1 MKNLNFRTTIV
12 VVLIIFM
19 SFGAYSQTTGDISGN
34 NYFVA
39 SSMKEGGKNVIFI
52 YKFTTK
58 EFVRKLNFE
67 ISNNKYIYEIKFS
80 YSGKF
85 LYVRQN
91 KDFYVF
97 DVINNNEITK
107 IYNAKQV
114 IFAKNDDIYIAL
126 KDNKVTSYDCYTGN
140 SKVAYKNPSDRE
152 IYRIDIS
159 PDDNFVV
166 GITKDRINVWN
177 TNQSK
182 YKKELIGSDI
192 KFRDNMQYATVI
204 SREIEKVRILTYKI
218 PTFYMEKALSSE
230 VLFKNESIGGFGKY
244 KHIPQ
249 RASISKSGQYV
260 ALYTAKDNAVDIYI
274 YNTIS
279 GNKMWVINNNK
290 NPENELY
297 PQRWITDKRFI
308 AYGADMQAGDYNVVA
323 HTAKSLSLAFS
334 KTDAETELTIDK
346 QKKERIISDNH
357 KFVVMQTYKAGKPVM
372 YLKSSSIPN
381 KKLTLK
387 DVEFV
392 AFSANNNY
400 IFVKKDGVVSV
411 IVANDVEN
419 GILNS
424 KPVDLYTMDKTLK
437 PVPTEQLVGSDTKPP
452 KGYAYYYV
460 NNTKQIA
467 LVDTTK
473 LELAFRSVKAN
484 GNDVEIKV
492 NLVDKNGNAFTGAID
507 PNWQFVWCNL
517 LLQKPDNS
525 VVQVHDFVVEEVNET
540 EPAAIALV
548 LDHSGSMG
556 AKRANNLQFGAS
568 NLVNERK
575 NKDAFLLIKYD
586 HRVKIDVALTKD
598 TYNVTK
604 KLSGTGLNGY
614 GGGTALIDATYLAIL
629 RLKKQTEYKKKIVIL
644 FTDGYENASFY
655 NKYDVIKEAVEN
667 NVEIHVIGFGNL
679 INEQYLKS
687 IAYSTGGTYNRLY
700 ASNNLKKIFTDVDLK
715 RRHYYS
721 VKFKA
726 NLKGKYIAMLQLCQ
740 DESQHDSIIVPFDNN
755 TDKKRYDQRA
765 PVPKLDLR
773 AIKLAQFQKLSISR
787 KMKLAPVI
795 SKKIQSDF
803 EKINFPDIF
812 FSPGKSTILKS
823 DEKGLLEIA
832 EFMKK
837 YPYVYLEING
847 HTDNVGDPET
857 NLNLSKER
865 AKAAKKLLESK
876 GIARGR
882 LKAKGFGQT
891 KPISA
896 NDTEEG
902 RKQNRRIEFLIYQ
915 QRR

>member
-1 MKNLNFRTTIV
+1 MKNLNFRTTII

-19 SFGAYSQTTGDISGN
+19 SFGAFSQTTGDISGN
-34 NYFVA
+34 NYFIA
-39 SSMKEGGKNVIFI
+39 SSMKEGDKNVIFI
-52 YKFTTK
+52 YKFATK
-58 EFVRKLNFE
+58 EFVRKLNFKL
-67 ISNNKYIYEIKFS
+67 SNSNKIDEIKFS
-80 YSGKF
+80 YNGKF
-85 LYVRQN
+85 LYAKQD
-91 KDFYVF
+91 KDFYIF
-97 DVINNNEITK
+97 DIMNNNEITK
-107 IYNAKQV
+107 IYNAKGV
-114 IFAKNDDIYIAL
+114 VFAKEEDIYIVL
-126 KDNKVTSYDCYTGN
+126 KDNQVTSYDCYTG
-140 SKVAYKNPSDRE
+140 KTKTAYKNPSDRE

-177 TNQSK
+177 TNESK
-182 YKKELIGSDI
+182 YEKELIGSDI
-192 KFRDNMQYATVI
+192 KFREDMQYATVI
-204 SREIEKVRILTYKI
+204 SKEIERVRILTYKI
-218 PTFYMEKALSSE
+218 PTFYMEKALLSA
-230 VLFKNESIGGFGKY
+230 VLLKNQSVGGFGQY

-279 GNKMWVINNNK
+279 GNKMWVINNSK

-297 PQRWITDKRFI
+297 PQRWITDRRFV
-308 AYGADMQAGDYNVVA
+308 AYGANMQAGDYDVID
-323 HTAKSLSLAFS
+323 HTAKSLSLVFD
-334 KTDAETELTIDK
+334 KTGTETELSIDK
-346 QKKERIISDNH
+346 QKKGRIISDNH
-357 KFVVMQTYKAGKPVM
+357 RFVVMQTYKAGKPVM
-372 YLKSSSIPN
+372 YLKSSNIPN
-381 KKLTLK
+381 KKLTLEG
-387 DVEFV
+387 VEFV
-392 AFSANNNY
+392 AFSAHNNY
-400 IFVKKDGVVSV
+400 IFVKKDDVVSI

-424 KPVDLYTMDKTLK
+424 KPVDLHTMDKTLK
-437 PVPTEQLVGSDTKPP
+437 PVPTEKIVASDTKPP
-452 KGYAYYYV
+452 KGYTYLYV
-460 NNTKQIA
+460 NNTKEIA
-467 LVDTTK
+467 LVDTAK
-473 LELAFRSVKAN
+473 LELAFRSVKIN

-492 NLVDKNGNAFTGAID
+492 NLVDPGGNVILGAVD

-525 VVQVHDFVVEEVNET
+525 VVQVQDFVVEEINET

-556 AKRANNLQFGAS
+556 DKRANDLQIGAS

-586 HRVKIDVALTKD
+586 HRVKLESALTKD
-598 TYNVTK
+598 AYNITK
-604 KLSGTGLNGY
+604 KLSGTGLNGF

-629 RLKKQTEYKKKIVIL
+629 KLKKQTEYKKKVVVI
-644 FTDGYENASFY
+644 FTDGYENSSFY

-667 NVEIHVIGFGNL
+667 NIEIHVIGFGNL

-687 IAYSTGGTYNRLY
+687 IAYSTGGSYNRLY
-700 ASNNLKKIFTDVDLK
+700 NSENSKKIFTDVDLK

-721 VKFKA
+721 VKFKT

-755 TDKKRYDQRA
+755 TDNKRYDLRD
-765 PVPKLDLR
+765 PVPQLDTR
-773 AIKLAQFQKLSISR
+773 AMKLAQFQKLIIPL
-787 KMKLAPVI
+787 KMNLAPVI

-857 NLNLSKER
+857 NLKLSKER
-865 AKAAKKLLESK
+865 AVAAKKLLESK

-882 LKAKGFGQT
+882 LKAKGYGQT
-891 KPISA
+891 KPISS

-915 QRR
+915 QRN

>member
-1 MKNLNFRTTIV
+1 MKNLNFRTAIV
-12 VVLIIFM
+12 AVLIIFM

-39 SSMKEGGKNVIFI
+39 SSMKEGGENVIFI
-52 YKFTTK
+52 YKFMTK
-58 EFVRKLNFE
+58 EFVRKLNFK
-67 ISNNKYIYEIKFS
+67 IANNKQIDEIKFS
-80 YSGKF
+80 YTGKF
-85 LYVRQN
+85 LYARQN

-97 DVINNNEITK
+97 DVMNNTEITK
-107 IYNAKQV
+107 IYNAKGV
-114 IFAKNDDIYIAL
+114 VFAKNDDIYFVL

-140 SKVAYKNPSDRE
+140 TKISYKNPSDRE
-152 IYRIDIS
+152 IYRIDLS

-182 YKKELIGSDI
+182 HEQELIGSDI
-192 KFRDNMQYATVI
+192 KFRENMQYATVI

-218 PTFYMEKALSSE
+218 PTFYMEKSLSSE
-230 VLFKNESIGGFGKY
+230 VLFKNESIGGFGQY

-279 GNKMWVINNNK
+279 GNKTWVINNSK

-297 PQRWITDKRFI
+297 PQRWITDRRFV
-308 AYGADMQAGDYNVVA
+308 AYGANMQAGDYDVID
-323 HTAKSLSLAFS
+323 HTAKSISLVFS
-334 KTDAETELTIDK
+334 KTDAETELSIEK
-346 QKKERIISDNH
+346 QQKGRIISNDH
-357 KFVVMQTYKAGKPVM
+357 RYVVMQTYQGGKPVM

-381 KKLTLK
+381 KKLTLEG
-387 DVEFV
+387 VEFV
-392 AFSANNNY
+392 AFSADNNY
-400 IFVKKDGVVSV
+400 IFVKKDDVVSV
-411 IVANDVEN
+411 LVVNDVDN

-424 KPVDLYTMDKTLK
+424 KPVTFHTMDKTLK
-437 PVPTEQLVGSDTKPP
+437 PVPSEKLVGADAKPP

-460 NNTKQIA
+460 NNTKQVA
-467 LVDTTK
+467 LVDTAK

-492 NLVDKNGNAFTGAID
+492 NLVDKNGNAFLGAVD

-525 VVQVHDFVVEEVNET
+525 VVQVQDFVVEEVNET

-556 AKRANNLQFGAS
+556 ATRANDLQFGAS
-568 NLVNERK
+568 NLVKDRK

-586 HRVKIDVALTKD
+586 HRVRLESALTKD
-598 TYNVTK
+598 GYNVTR
-604 KLSGTGLNGY
+604 KLNSTGLSGY
-614 GGGTALIDATYLAIL
+614 GGGTALIDAAYLAIL
-629 RLKKQTEYKKKIVIL
+629 RLKKQTEYKKKVVIL

-667 NVEIHVIGFGNL
+667 NIEIHVIGFGDL

-700 ASNNLKKIFTDVDLK
+700 ASKNLKKIFTDVDLK

-721 VKFKA
+721 VKFKT

-740 DESQHDSIIVPFDNN
+740 DESQQDSIIVPFDNN
-755 TDKKRYDQRA
+755 TDNKRYDQRD
-765 PVPKLDLR
+765 PVPQLDMR
-773 AIKLAQFQKLSISR
+773 AIKLAQFQKLSIPR
-787 KMKLAPVI
+787 KMSLAPVV

-803 EKINFPDIF
+803 EKINFPDILF
-812 FSPGKSTILKS
+812 APGKSTILKS

-837 YPYVYLEING
+837 YPFVYLEING
-847 HTDNVGDPET
+847 HTDNIGDPES
-857 NLNLSKER
+857 NLTLSKDR
-865 AKAAKKLLESK
+865 AEAAKKLLETK

-891 KPISA
+891 QPIA
-896 NDTEEG
+896 TNDTEEG

-915 QRR
+915 QKK